1 MKNFICGILFILATT
16 IFIWRIVLSVQFDQQ
31 CGGYLKQAADANTI
45 ELALD
50 RLNLAIKYIEDHN
63 LTDGYTSVMWRT
75 EDENVGYWYTNI
87 KACTHELEQGIDGS
101 QLEKAN
107 LLMKVRETLTD
118 NGESGTVLTIPD
130 GISVYPYNLLW
141 GILLIVASFIYLVI
155 IIVAVYN
162 LQEYLY

>member
-1 MKNFICGILFILATT
+1 M
-16 IFIWRIVLSVQFDQQ
+16 
-31 CGGYLKQAADANTI
+31 
-45 ELALD
+45 D

-87 KACTHELEQGIDGS
+87 KACTHELEQGIDSS

-107 LLMKVRETLTD
+107 LLMKIRETLTD

-155 IIVAVYN
+155 IIVAGYN
-162 LQEYLY
+162 LKEYIDNKII

>member
-1 MKNFICGILFILATT
+1 MA
-16 IFIWRIVLSVQFDQQ
+16 V
-31 CGGYLKQAADANTI
+31 
-45 ELALD
+45 
-50 RLNLAIKYIEDHN
+50 KYIEDHN

-87 KACTHELEQGIDGS
+87 KACTHELKQGIDGS

-118 NGESGTVLTIPD
+118 NGEIGTVLTIPD

-141 GILLIVASFIYLVI
+141 GILLIIASFIYLI
-155 IIVAVYN
+155 IIVIAVYN
-162 LQEYLY
+162 LQEYLC